1 LQGFFNP
8 SKLQKYNYL
17 VKRKKAAEYHSNFFY
32 EKQKRNK
39 AILPSPVFQS
49 ESTQLFSFFIF
60 LQQD

>member
-1 LQGFFNP
+1 
-8 SKLQKYNYL
+8 L